1 MTALSVFHN
10 QKCSTDFSAVLF
22 LSVKQIAILAGR
34 PYILCRKRQERQSSR
49 YRFVNFILQLIAL
62 VNNGIPGCLSNDTVD
77 V

>member
-10 QKCSTDFSAVLF
+10 QKCSTDCLCCAFFIGQADRNP
-22 LSVKQIAILAGR
+22 GGC